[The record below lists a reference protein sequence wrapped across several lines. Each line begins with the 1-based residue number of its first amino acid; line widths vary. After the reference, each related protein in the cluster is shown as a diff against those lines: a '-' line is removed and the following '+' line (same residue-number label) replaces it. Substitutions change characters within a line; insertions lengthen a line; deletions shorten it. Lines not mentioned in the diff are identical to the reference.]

1 MLNELITKKEL
12 HKMLDISK
20 TTVFNWTKKKWL
32 KPISIGSKVYYRKSD
47 INDLL
52 KKAYSGNG
60 GTTNG

>member
-1 MLNELITKKEL
+1 MINELITKKEL

-60 GTTNG
+60 GNYNE

>member
-1 MLNELITKKEL
+1 MINELITKKEL

-60 GTTNG
+60 GNNG

>member
-1 MLNELITKKEL
+1 
-12 HKMLDISK
+12 MLDISK

-60 GTTNG
+60 GNYNE